1 MGLKETIISDFK
13 QAFKDKDLT
22 KKSVLSML
30 QSEIKNREIDLKVR
44 EEGLSDEE
52 VVALIKKA
60 LKQRKDA
67 ANQFKEGGR
76 EELAE
81 QELSEAAILEKY
93 LPEQMSDEQ
102 IEQEVKKIIEDLGV
116 TDKSEMGKVM
126 GVVMGKLNGKADGG
140 KVREAVEKMLL

>member
-13 QAFKDKDLT
+13 QAFKDKDLI

-44 EEGLSDEE
+44 EEGLGDEE
-52 VVALIKKA
+52 VIALIKKA

-81 QELSEAAILEKY
+81 QELSEATILEKY

-102 IEQEVKKIIEDLGV
+102 IEQEVKKIIEELGV
-116 TDKSEMGKVM
+116 TDKSEMGKAM

-140 KVREAVEKMLL
+140 KVKETVERMLQ

>member
-44 EEGLSDEE
+44 EEGLGDEE
-52 VVALIKKA
+52 VIALIKKA

-81 QELSEAAILEKY
+81 QELSEATILEKY

-102 IEQEVKKIIEDLGV
+102 IEQEVKKIIEELGV
-116 TDKSEMGKVM
+116 TDKSEMGKAM

-140 KVREAVEKMLL
+140 KVKETVERMLQ